1 VYVIKLLPLMIFN
14 EGLQCFLSNRWF
26 VQLLRLG
33 SFKCSSDF
41 CHFVVNVGAP
51 LWMSRRNLYRFFWYS
66 VKISY
71 DKRMSCKSASSWL
84 CGFSSLMFQ
93 WRSML
98 SFYVFPY
105 AVSHTF
111 ECHSAF
117 LTFSSHRLSQMLSGE
132 YDSCRVIRLTML
144 LHFWFAIGF
153 STFSIS
159 EFIPW
164 KCTMLL
170 EIIATTH
177 RTALARNILQWI
189 SCKSHRFRIENR
201 YSRNKKWR
209 LR

>member
-1 VYVIKLLPLMIFN
+1 MSMGKGTDPSLGRWISNEIVQRKLIELSSYLRVSGRFSFICIRDVYVIKLLPLMIFN

-105 AVSHTF
+105 AVSHRF
-111 ECHSAF
+111 ECHSA
-117 LTFSSHRLSQMLSGE
+117 LQTFSSLHLSQMVSGE
-132 YDSCRVIRLTML
+132 YDSCRVIRLTIHLQPTRKRRWIL
-144 LHFWFAIGF
+144 LKRDV
-153 STFSIS
+153 S
-159 EFIPW
+159 
-164 KCTMLL
+164 L
-170 EIIATTH
+170 
-177 RTALARNILQWI
+177 
-189 SCKSHRFRIENR
+189 
-201 YSRNKKWR
+201 SR
-209 LR
+209 